1 MCAATAVTLRD
12 IQPKVLPRAVQE
24 TLPETLPVALRET
37 LAVRLAVILLLA
49 VALGICPSA
58 GAAPA
63 NKVAKREFASAEVIL
78 RWINGYRSRPNPAK
92 LPAAVH
98 AMSDLGLFRDLD
110 TSGVY
115 IGFMAG
121 VLQTNP
127 DMAESLVAKMF
138 PMPPEDQVAI
148 VRAIA
153 YSDLANWKELLLS
166 FAERMPARQNLIDR
180 FVYGKQPTI
189 KQLDLDAGPGP
200 LDVLW
205 GQYFATGAYDPI
217 LRMVSIL
224 TWAKDTNNV
233 ERLTIGSLAK
243 LSLATN
249 ASRDKD
255 LLDLLKAS
263 MGHETTETRAILKEV
278 IDAAETFEFSR
289 VRKDAMASIDQLKA
303 KGPADKRNLQWW
315 GTAGQTAL
323 ALGCVVAGVMGHAE
337 IGIPCVIGGAV
348 SGAALK
354 VMAP

>member
-1 MCAATAVTLRD
+1 MRVATAV
-12 IQPKVLPRAVQE
+12 A
-24 TLPETLPVALRET
+24 LPVILAMAL
-37 LAVRLAVILLLA
+37 AAHVS
-49 VALGICPSA
+49 LGICPLPVN
-58 GAAPA
+58 AAPA
-63 NKVAKREFASAEVIL
+63 RKADKPEFASAEVIL
-78 RWINGYRSRPNPAK
+78 RWINGYRSKPNVAK
-92 LPAAVH
+92 VPVAVH

-127 DMAESLVAKMF
+127 DKAQDLVSKMF
-138 PMPPEDQVAI
+138 PMSPDDQVAI

-153 YSDLANWKELLLS
+153 YSDLPNWKELMLG

-189 KQLDLDAGPGP
+189 KQLDLDSGPGP

-205 GQYFATGAYDPI
+205 GLYFATGAYDPI

-224 TWAKDTNNV
+224 SWSKDTNNV
-233 ERLTIGSLAK
+233 ERLTIGSLTK

-255 LLDLLKAS
+255 LLDMLKAS
-263 MGHETTETRAILKEV
+263 MGHETKETRAVLQEV
-278 IDAAETFEFSR
+278 IAAAETFEFSR
-289 VRKDAMASIDQLKA
+289 VRKDAMSSIDQLKM
-303 KGPADKRNLQWW
+303 KGPSDKRNMQWW

-323 ALGCVVAGVMGHAE
+323 ALGCVVAGVMGHVE
-337 IGIPCVIGGAV
+337 VGIPCIVGGAV

-354 VMAP
+354 AMAPQ

>member
-1 MCAATAVTLRD
+1 MRATTAVSSS
-12 IQPKVLPRAVQE
+12 VLLAMMS
-24 TLPETLPVALRET
+24 PVAWAMP
-37 LAVRLAVILLLA
+37 LAMPVW
-49 VALGICPSA
+49 LGICPLA
-58 GAAPA
+58 VAAPA
-63 NKVAKREFASAEVIL
+63 KKADKLEFSSAEAIL
-78 RWINGYRSRPNPAK
+78 RWINGYRSRPDPAK
-92 LPAAVH
+92 LPLVVH
-98 AMSDLGLFRDLD
+98 AISNLGLFRDLD
-110 TSGVY
+110 TTGVY

-127 DMAESLVAKMF
+127 DKAEGLVAKMF

-153 YSDLANWKELLLS
+153 YSDLANWKELLLA

-189 KQLDLDAGPGP
+189 KQLDLDSGPGP

-205 GQYFATGAYDPI
+205 GLYFATGAYDPI

-224 TWAKDTNNV
+224 SWTKDTNNV
-233 ERLTIGSLAK
+233 ERLTIGSLTK

-249 ASRDKD
+249 ASRDKE
-255 LLDLLKAS
+255 LLDMLKAS
-263 MGHETTETRAILKEV
+263 MGPETNATRAILQEV

-289 VRKDAMASIDQLKA
+289 VRKDAMASIEQLKA
-303 KGPADKRNLQWW
+303 KGPADKRNMQWW

-323 ALGCVVAGVMGHAE
+323 ALGCIVAGVTGHVE
-337 IGIPCVIGGAV
+337 VGIPCVVGGAV